1 MYYSMMSHVKDNV
14 KSQKLGIVEML
25 YNVGHNQSTDFTL
38 VRKKH
43 SLRSSL
49 PMKTAAVHVCTD
61 NSTIKS
67 IVKYARPF
75 MNLHTTSRIRVHC
88 GKFPIIIF
96 LLEFSAGDVRVLLH
110 KQDGPISL
118 VSRSDSSNNC
128 FLQAIIWKFS
138 INSCRMEFRLLRYQ
152 LIQVANVAMIF
163 KRFGWNS
170 EGRLNCNNMHT

>member
-96 LLEFSAGDVRVLLH
+96 LLNFLLVMCTFCYTSKMVRFLLSHAQTPRTIASFRPSYGSSVSTLVVWDSACCVT
-110 KQDGPISL
+110 
-118 VSRSDSSNNC
+118 N
-128 FLQAIIWKFS
+128 
-138 INSCRMEFRLLRYQ
+138 
-152 LIQVANVAMIF
+152 
-163 KRFGWNS
+163 
-170 EGRLNCNNMHT
+170 